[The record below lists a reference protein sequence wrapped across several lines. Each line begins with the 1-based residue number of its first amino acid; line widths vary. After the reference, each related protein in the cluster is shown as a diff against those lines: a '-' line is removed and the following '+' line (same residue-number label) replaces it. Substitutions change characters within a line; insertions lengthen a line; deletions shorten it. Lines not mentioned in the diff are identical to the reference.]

1 MVGTG
6 IAGVGII
13 GRVPHNV
20 SLGLL
25 CSSRFARRNSVM
37 KIDLFKQIA
46 LLCAAGLFVA
56 LLLATYGLDLSP
68 AFF

>member
-37 KIDLFKQIA
+37 KIDLNGKTAIVTGSH
-46 LLCAAGLFVA
+46 AAVKARYHAARSRAG
-56 LLLATYGLDLSP
+56 GGR
-68 AFF
+68 